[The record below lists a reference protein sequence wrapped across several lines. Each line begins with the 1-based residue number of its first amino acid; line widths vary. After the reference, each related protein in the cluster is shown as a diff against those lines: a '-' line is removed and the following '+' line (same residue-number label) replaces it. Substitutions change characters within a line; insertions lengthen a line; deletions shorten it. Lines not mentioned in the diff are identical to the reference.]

1 MWVVT
6 AYFVEPCKS
15 NTSYTLRHEIDS
27 PAVSKIAGCHRT
39 STCLLI
45 LCINKTFHEMHFAI
59 QRRCFK
65 YLPKIQPEIAL
76 TIGI

>member
-27 PAVSKIAGCHRT
+27 RAVSKIAGCHIIT
-39 STCLLI
+39 SCLST

-59 QRRCFK
+59 QGAVLSIYQKFNQK
-65 YLPKIQPEIAL
+65 LP
-76 TIGI
+76 